1 MFNEGIDE
9 MAKTGKKSFLFDP
22 KSINNIEKY
31 IHFAQKKGKSSGLQI
46 RISYTHDSGLNL
58 SVSGPKDK
66 INLFEHQMRAFIEEL
81 EM

>member
-1 MFNEGIDE
+1 
-9 MAKTGKKSFLFDP
+9 MAKSGNKSFLFDP
-22 KSINNIEKY
+22 KSVNNIEKY
-31 IHFAQKKGKSSGLQI
+31 IHFAQKKCKSSGIQI

-58 SVSGPKDK
+58 NVKGPKDK